1 MKYTAYHLLCFLL
14 VLSSSLALAES
25 NKAYD
30 VFTNKEYSYER
41 KYKEL
46 KDFEIN
52 LNGSIDVEYF
62 AMRNEQG
69 NMYDELNAGIEN
81 IALHEWKEKQKKF
94 ELNNALKLQIAA
106 YNNFINRSNDRYSR
120 GIDND
125 LNAALVSID
134 MKILSVCNNLVTFV
148 QSYSFRINS
157 GNYRQNNVEIDI
169 GNYYTANL
177 FSQEINILHAT
188 FSDAQIKEAKE
199 ILMPVIKAY
208 FSERQQTNQNRQHE
222 AYNEDDEEEKQ
233 VRNTGKNNQH
243 TNNST
248 PKIDLSEAS
257 IYWIAWGLILRF
269 PAYSQSTYENNGEA
283 FTVFVPLDQ
292 CRALLGDIPA
302 YQSFKQLVKPDHR
315 FTNFNYFEMLSE
327 YQKFRYEP
335 AVTSLFKLNNVT
347 VKPKI
352 LTASSYQLFKN
363 NQKNFRG
370 DFVYEFNTKANNYQ
384 QEASKSIYTYYLENN
399 NGKSTKRIN
408 EALLEK
414 PLRYFD
420 EKGNLILQKSTEAF
434 TGNDYHYFYNATVC
448 YTLNMGNESY
458 PGNEAL
464 SKNSFVNNCL
474 CLPDVCLTFDENMQV
489 SAVKMLKY
497 QHNDIELGFDEKG
510 RLVEAHTE
518 NDRYNYYYEYDA
530 YDRLRVYSV
539 YEYQRVQKEVVFL
552 YQQEERLPYLQQK
565 HTYNNDIF
573 EEEIYRWEY

>member
-1 MKYTAYHLLCFLL
+1 MVYLLHQLIMKYTAYHLLCFLL
-14 VLSSSLALAES
+14 AFSSSLALAES

-81 IALHEWKEKQKKF
+81 IALREWKEKQKKF

-302 YQSFKQLVKPDHR
+302 YQSFK
-315 FTNFNYFEMLSE
+315 
-327 YQKFRYEP
+327 
-335 AVTSLFKLNNVT
+335 
-347 VKPKI
+347 
-352 LTASSYQLFKN
+352 
-363 NQKNFRG
+363 
-370 DFVYEFNTKANNYQ
+370 
-384 QEASKSIYTYYLENN
+384 
-399 NGKSTKRIN
+399 
-408 EALLEK
+408 
-414 PLRYFD
+414 
-420 EKGNLILQKSTEAF
+420 
-434 TGNDYHYFYNATVC
+434 
-448 YTLNMGNESY
+448 
-458 PGNEAL
+458 
-464 SKNSFVNNCL
+464 
-474 CLPDVCLTFDENMQV
+474 
-489 SAVKMLKY
+489 
-497 QHNDIELGFDEKG
+497 
-510 RLVEAHTE
+510 
-518 NDRYNYYYEYDA
+518 
-530 YDRLRVYSV
+530 
-539 YEYQRVQKEVVFL
+539 
-552 YQQEERLPYLQQK
+552 
-565 HTYNNDIF
+565 
-573 EEEIYRWEY
+573 